1 MRSGISLAYLLSQY
15 PAINHPFMLR
25 EVRRLRELGLEVE
38 VASVRS
44 PDRPFDK
51 LTPVEQ
57 EEASSTFYIK
67 TSGLINFLRAHLDTL
82 FARPLGYIAGL
93 LRALRTGP
101 SGILYFAEAVIAG
114 HWMMDRGLSHTH
126 IHFCSTVGWILAR
139 IFPITISIT
148 FHGQAEFVNPE
159 GFQLRE
165 KIHDSLFCRAISLHG
180 RSQMLKIIDYRE
192 WPKIEVA
199 FLGVDPH
206 EFAPRS
212 FRANPDPFQVI
223 CVGQLGPVKGQHMLL
238 AAIDLLVRQGRRI
251 VLHIA
256 GDGPDRPGLEQD
268 IAARNLANHVVMEGY
283 LNQDKL
289 RELYAGCEVLALP
302 SFVEGLPVVLMEAM
316 AIPCIATWITGVPEI
331 IHHEVDGLL
340 VPPGDAEALAQ
351 AIARLMDDA
360 ELRRN
365 LGQQARLA
373 ILKKFDLHRNTEH
386 FADILAA
393 LIS

>member
-1 MRSGISLAYLLSQY
+1 
-15 PAINHPFMLR
+15 
-25 EVRRLRELGLEVE
+25 
-38 VASVRS
+38 
-44 PDRPFDK
+44 
-51 LTPVEQ
+51 
-57 EEASSTFYIK
+57 
-67 TSGLINFLRAHLDTL
+67 
-82 FARPLGYIAGL
+82 
-93 LRALRTGP
+93 
-101 SGILYFAEAVIAG
+101 
-114 HWMMDRGLSHTH
+114 
-126 IHFCSTVGWILAR
+126 
-139 IFPITISIT
+139 
-148 FHGQAEFVNPE
+148 
-159 GFQLRE
+159 
-165 KIHDSLFCRAISLHG
+165 
-180 RSQMLKIIDYRE
+180 
-192 WPKIEVA
+192 
-199 FLGVDPH
+199 
-206 EFAPRS
+206 
-212 FRANPDPFQVI
+212 
-223 CVGQLGPVKGQHMLL
+223 MLL

-289 RELYAGCEVLALP
+289 RELYAACEVLALP

-316 AIPCIATWITGVPEI
+316 AMEIPCVATWITGVPEI